1 MRVEFRREGGFTGI
15 PLTLDFETDSLS
27 PNEAAILQKAVETAG
42 FFDLPAVI
50 SPPKIGA
57 DRFQY
62 VLTVDQN
69 GKHHSIEFS
78 EPAPSALQNL
88 LDFLVKLAKERRSQ
102 GRS

>member
-27 PNEAAILQKAVETAG
+27 PEDAAIFQKAVETAG

-50 SPPKIGA
+50 SSPRLGA

-62 VLTVDQN
+62 VLTVEEN
-69 GKHHSIEFS
+69 GKRHTVKTA
-78 EPAPSALQNL
+78 EPTSVALRDL
-88 LDFLVKLAKERRSQ
+88 LDFLVKFAKERRAQ